1 MRLVLT
7 LLLKSIWC
15 SQTTTFNS
23 YWLFVTSN
31 MRSYKIYISFLTA
44 VSWCFDPECP
54 EIKSSPHAEQCCLP
68 SGMVTCWW
76 VPPPAAIESGQ
87 KRCSGR
93 FWGVFFLAFG
103 VSEELASSMGCRIR
117 LRAFIN
123 LETPNTGWFS
133 SGWNVCFFL
142 TGCDENISTWKSFSQ
157 AANLFNSQQRWERS
171 KMFHSLATLVFNS
184 GENNVTCSE
193 YCWLNFWKQIQH
205 HWDVFWWT
213 TRSVFLVYS
222 WWRMWHRRGRKT
234 ER

>member
-1 MRLVLT
+1 MKPVLFFCPSWSSRPTTLCLNTQEAHSQWMWLVLT

-31 MRSYKIYISFLTA
+31 MRLYKIYISFLTA

-133 SGWNVCFFL
+133 SGWNVCFVL
-142 TGCDENISTWKSFSQ
+142 TGCDENIFTWKSFRLQ
-157 AANLFNSQQRWERS
+157 TCL
-171 KMFHSLATLVFNS
+171 TLNRD
-184 GENNVTCSE
+184 E
-193 YCWLNFWKQIQH
+193 K
-205 HWDVFWWT
+205 DVRCFT
-213 TRSVFLVYS
+213 
-222 WWRMWHRRGRKT
+222 H
-234 ER
+234 